1 VCVCVCGFVLPYGV
15 GREEGY
21 RGDGVG
27 HDSRPGHF
35 GVAEIGASDVL

>member
-1 VCVCVCGFVLPYGV
+1 MGVYCFALSCGSK
-15 GREEGY
+15 EGY